1 MRMDSAADSVEDTAL
16 GVATLAALAELVDP
30 LAEIV
35 GSMAEA
41 MDTKVEVMDST
52 RVAVD
57 TTGEIMATTAE
68 ADTTAIAE
76 TGRATTETGITTTEE
91 ATIII
96 VTTVDGGHG
105 TTATKVG
112 TIPTAF
118 TPIAK
123 TTIRTIVME
132 AKDTIGIATGII
144 ARETTMGP
152 TMGGETTEFRVCS
165 VISAPP
171 GGDWGQSPLPSSLS
185 CYP

>member
-16 GVATLAALAELVDP
+16 GVATLAASAELVDP
-30 LAEIV
+30 LAEIA

-41 MDTKVEVMDST
+41 VDTKVEVMDST
-52 RVAVD
+52 PVAVD
-57 TTGEIMATTAE
+57 TTGEVMAATAE

-76 TGRATTETGITTTEE
+76 TGTATTETGIIITEE
-91 ATIII
+91 ATLIIA
-96 VTTVDGGHG
+96 TTVDGGHG
-105 TTATKVG
+105 TTVTKTG

-132 AKDTIGIATGII
+132 AKDTIGIVTGII

-152 TMGGETTEFRVCS
+152 TVRGETTAFRVCS
-165 VISAPP
+165 VSSAP
-171 GGDWGQSPLPSSLS
+171 GGDWGQSPLTW
-185 CYP
+185 